1 VSSAMKGSDCN
12 LFSLSLFSMCVK
24 REKVRGLWKKYILRK
39 FKAYTLQLILQK
51 GIKSKIMELAELV
64 ARIGLEKY

>member
-1 VSSAMKGSDCN
+1 
-12 LFSLSLFSMCVK
+12 MCVK